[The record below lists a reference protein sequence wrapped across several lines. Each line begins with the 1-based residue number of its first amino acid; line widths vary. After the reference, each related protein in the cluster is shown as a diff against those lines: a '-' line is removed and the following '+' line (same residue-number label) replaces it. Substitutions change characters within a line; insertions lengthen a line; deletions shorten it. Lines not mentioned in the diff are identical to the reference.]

1 MGKNPIVSVAY
12 ENEMIS
18 TEKNLPYIKCVLRH
32 SCVVYGPID
41 LWPFYRLYCKRFSLI
56 PRLGSPA
63 KRPDAFTAKK
73 QL

>member
-18 TEKNLPYIKCVLRH
+18 TKENLPYIKCVTALL
-32 SCVVYGPID
+32 CGPWAD
-41 LWPFYRLYCKRFSLI
+41 LWPFCGLYCKRFSLI

-63 KRPDAFTAKK
+63 KRPDGFTAEKR
-73 QL
+73 L